1 MVSRKYIWQD
11 PAWPTFRWDTTAL
24 AGLLGE
30 ARRDQGAVMAL
41 FRTVGLP
48 SEAQVEREIW
58 TEEAVATAA
67 IEGEKLDLQAVR
79 SSVVRRLGIEGE
91 HEGRVNRN
99 VEGLIDVM
107 QDATRDYAVP
117 LDDERLTRWQSAL
130 FPGGTSGLHRI
141 AVGRY
146 RDHDDPMQIVSGPVG
161 RERVHYE
168 APPSKDVPAQMQRFL
183 EWWEG
188 SRPDGAAAGGIDGL
202 ARAGISHLWFE
213 TIHPFEDGNGRV
225 GRALIDM
232 ALAQDSRSPHRFYS
246 LSRQL
251 MSQRDAYYDA
261 LNAAQCGTLDA
272 TAWIEFFLQQF
283 RASAARSLAVIEG
296 AMSTSR
302 FWTRHAGA
310 PINERQRKVLQRLL
324 DAGPHGFE
332 GGMSAEKYRGI
343 TGASK
348 ATATRDLRQLL
359 EAGLLR
365 ETGQGRGTRYWINA

>member
-1 MVSRKYIWQD
+1 M
-11 PAWPTFRWDTTAL
+11 
-24 AGLLGE
+24 LGE
-30 ARRDQGAVMAL
+30 ARRDQGAVIGI
-41 FRTVGLP
+41 FRSIGLP

-67 IEGEKLDLQAVR
+67 IEGEKLDLKAVR

-91 HEGRVNRN
+91 PEGRVNRS
-99 VEGLIDVM
+99 VEGLVSVM
-107 QDATRDYAVP
+107 HDATHDYAVP
-117 LDDERLTRWQSAL
+117 LEEERLARWQSAL

-146 RDHDDPMQIVSGPVG
+146 RDNDDPMQIVSGPVG

-168 APPSKDVPAQMQRFL
+168 APASKDVPAQMTAFI
-183 EWWEG
+183 EWWEA
-188 SRPDGAAAGGIDGL
+188 SRPDAATVSIDGL
-202 ARAGISHLWFE
+202 VRAAIAHLWFE
-213 TIHPFEDGNGRV
+213 TIHPFEDGNGRI

-251 MSQRDAYYDA
+251 MSQREAYYTA
-261 LNAAQCGTLDA
+261 LNDAQHGTLDV
-272 TAWIEFFLQQF
+272 TAWVEFFLQQF
-283 RASAARSLAVIEG
+283 RAAAGRSLAVIDG
-296 AMSTSR
+296 AMSRNR
-302 FWTRHAGA
+302 FWAKHAGA
-310 PINERQRKVLQRLL
+310 AINERQRKVLQRLL
-324 DAGPHGFE
+324 DAGPEGFE
-332 GGMSAEKYRGI
+332 GGMSAEKYSGI

-365 ETGQGRGTRYWINA
+365 QTGQGRGTRYWINA

>member
-1 MVSRKYIWQD
+1 
-11 PAWPTFRWDTTAL
+11 
-24 AGLLGE
+24 
-30 ARRDQGAVMAL
+30 MAL
-41 FRTVGLP
+41 FRTVALP
-48 SEAQVEREIW
+48 AEVQVEREIW
-58 TEEAVATAA
+58 TGEAVATAA

-91 HEGRVNRN
+91 PEGRVSRN
-99 VEGLIDVM
+99 VEGLVDVM

-130 FPGGTSGLHRI
+130 FPSGTSGLHRI

-161 RERVHYE
+161 RVRVHYE
-168 APPSKDVPAQMQRFL
+168 APPSKEVPAHMKRFI
-183 EWWEG
+183 EWWEA
-188 SRPDGAAAGGIDGL
+188 SRPDKAATVSIDGL
-202 ARAGISHLWFE
+202 IRAAIAHLWFE

-251 MSQRDAYYDA
+251 MSQREGYYDA
-261 LNAAQCGTLDA
+261 LNGAQHGTLDV
-272 TAWIEFFLQQF
+272 TPWVEFFLQQF
-283 RASAARSLAVIEG
+283 RAAAARSLAVIEG
-296 AMSTSR
+296 ATSRSR
-302 FWTRHAGA
+302 FWAKHAGA
-310 PINERQRKVLQRLL
+310 PINDRQRKVLQRLL
-324 DAGPHGFE
+324 DAGPEGFE
-332 GGMSAEKYRGI
+332 GGMSAEKYSGI

-359 EAGLLR
+359 EAGLLK
-365 ETGQGRGTRYWINA
+365 ETGQGRGTRYWLND